1 MALRLTS
8 NLLLGVVRVYLRK
21 AKYLLSDCSDA
32 VSRIKLAFKISTVI
46 CSPRKQHLYWLVHF
60 AAFSPNP
67 ELFQTFFYHVQDP
80 VDLPQDSTTA
90 AYGQVTLEDATA
102 HTIRDRVPYDI
113 AFDGMTQLQLEPM
126 LPLDLTGEFQAAEED
141 ITMAPEPALDDMNL
155 LETTEFELEGR

>member
-1 MALRLTS
+1 VTAQTPFQES
-8 NLLLGVVRVYLRK
+8 S
-21 AKYLLSDCSDA
+21 LLSKYPRSFA
-32 VSRIKLAFKISTVI
+32 LLENNIFTGSSISQ
-46 CSPRKQHLYWLVHF
+46 R
-60 AAFSPNP
+60 FSPNP
-67 ELFQTFFYHVQDP
+67 ELFQTFFYRVQDP

-155 LETTEFELEGR
+155 LETAEFELEGR